1 MGPSWQ
7 RVRMACPKC
16 MSALWSWCAV
26 GQSGL
31 SPHQMSR
38 FQVDVELFSVSSVF
52 PMQFFSSI
60 CKTKKKGHERKRDIQ
75 CAKVDIGPFFSSSA
89 CSADNTVGVWGSDWS
104 QRFFR
109 TNASTPLEL
118 FSNEILSSSVF
129 ERFQFLFLLQASLGF
144 LSFLSRQDQK
154 SLRGSE
160 TWGIEGSLSA
170 PYRFVRHWHWNSR
183 SWDDVFTREQ
193 AYEKS
198 KHTRTGLK
206 LMT

>member
-1 MGPSWQ
+1 MSFFRFRRTSAWARTDQRFRNSSRQALRDVGLRTFFVSARLLVTLFCEHFLCEKFVFQDFPFHPAREVEINLCTRQGRPMGPSWQ

-89 CSADNTVGVWGSDWS
+89 CSADNRVGVWGSD
-104 QRFFR
+104 
-109 TNASTPLEL
+109 
-118 FSNEILSSSVF
+118 
-129 ERFQFLFLLQASLGF
+129 
-144 LSFLSRQDQK
+144 
-154 SLRGSE
+154 
-160 TWGIEGSLSA
+160 
-170 PYRFVRHWHWNSR
+170 
-183 SWDDVFTREQ
+183 
-193 AYEKS
+193 
-198 KHTRTGLK
+198 
-206 LMT
+206 